1 GIGVD
6 NYNWYLK
13 NVQLVPYTW
22 QDEVTLMEREL
33 GRSSA
38 PLPLEEQK
46 HATLRAQVRIA
57 SAAEHDQRFGAAV
70 TEYMAF
76 LEDHNILTIRPDMD
90 PGLRAHLR
98 RFYAG
103 PRQ

>member
-1 GIGVD
+1 LAAIDPTSWPIPHQVD
-6 NYNWYLK
+6 YFK

-38 PLPLEEQK
+38 SLALEEQK
-46 HATLRAQVRIA
+46 HATRPPRVPIA

-76 LEDHNILTIRPDMD
+76 LKD
-90 PGLRAHLR
+90 
-98 RFYAG
+98 
-103 PRQ
+103 Q